1 MDEDKTRRTFL
12 IGGVSAGAIALA
24 GCASE
29 DGDDAN
35 GDDTNGD
42 DQNGNGETENGADDE
57 VPSYEV
63 WALDQGTDTIYLYEP
78 DSDGYG
84 EHGDDVDATD
94 LFAHAETIDLNE
106 VLDDEGPIIPHMIDF
121 TSDYEYA
128 AIACTAGA
136 RTLVFRTDD
145 HELVGE
151 IETGPRSHFAGFSPD
166 DAYVHVDV
174 MGDPDEE
181 YGWITRVE
189 TDLEN
194 EEFEEVDRIDFS
206 DSDIVDDDV
215 WPARPICHQY
225 DPSGRSFHT
234 LGPGHGDAGLV
245 IVDHDDFSVERA
257 YPGEEVPTNC
267 GTMPHPSEEK
277 FYLTAGRPSN
287 PEEDDEGVG
296 EYYVYD
302 TADDEILVDG
312 ESTEGVDAHG
322 FWFTPDG
329 EELWVL
335 NRESND
341 GVVVDPDT
349 DEVEGGIDA
358 FGPAQ
363 SDDPEE
369 SDAPDIMWATP
380 DGRYVLV
387 TLRGPA
393 PLSGD
398 PHAATGVTPGF
409 SVLDTESKEIVDVV
423 EPDPIDEYDDE
434 DIQAVRDEEDDAPP
448 IPDFHGI
455 GVRPTGDFDTEIDTS
470 PPY

>member
-1 MDEDKTRRTFL
+1 MGKDKTRRTFL

-29 DGDDAN
+29 DGDDA
-35 GDDTNGD
+35 DGD
-42 DQNGNGETENGADDE
+42 DQTGDDETENGADDE

-78 DSDGYG
+78 DPDGYG

-94 LFAHAETIDLNE
+94 LFAHVETIDLNE
-106 VLDDEGPIIPHMIDF
+106 VLDDEGPIVPHMIDF
-121 TSDYEYA
+121 SSDYEYA

-136 RTLVFRTDD
+136 RTLVFRTED
-145 HELVGE
+145 HELVDE
-151 IETGPRSHFAGFSPD
+151 IETGDASHFAGFSPD
-166 DAYVHVDV
+166 DDYLHVDAI
-174 MGDPDEE
+174 GEE
-181 YGWITRVE
+181 SIVRVE
-189 TDLEN
+189 ADLAD
-194 EEFEEVDRIDFS
+194 EEFE
-206 DSDIVDDDV
+206 IVDEIDLREDETV
-215 WPARPICHQY
+215 LDAGIESGAPVCHQY
-225 DPSGRSFHT
+225 AHDGRSLHT
-234 LGPGHGDAGLV
+234 IGPAYGDGALV
-245 IVDHDDFSVERA
+245 IVDHDEFTVDRA
-257 YPGEEVPTNC
+257 YANDELPTNC
-267 GTMPHPSEEK
+267 GTVPHPTDEK
-277 FYLTAGRPSN
+277 FYLTAGAPSD
-287 PEEDDEGVG
+287 PDADEDGVG
-296 EYYVYD
+296 DFYVYD
-302 TADDEILVDG
+302 TDANEVLVDG
-312 ESTEGVDAHG
+312 ESTEGIDAHG

-335 NRESND
+335 NRETND
-341 GVVVDPDT
+341 GVVLDPET
-349 DEVEGGIDA
+349 DDVEEEIDA

-380 DGRYVLV
+380 DGRYVVV

-409 SVLDTESKEIVDVV
+409 SVLDTETKEIVDVV
-423 EPDPIDEYDDE
+423 EPDPIDDYDDE
-434 DIQAVRDEEDDAPP
+434 EIQAARDEADDAPA

-455 GVRPTGDFDTEIDTS
+455 GVRPIDDVDAEIDTS